1 MSPNYYTGIPSV
13 QACVEL
19 CKGLEGC
26 AAVTFLTSNN
36 RCFVKHAGYGAAA
49 PETLGR
55 APISVELS
63 CLELECME
71 DKDDGASSC
80 TSPTTASCTYTN
92 QVLPGAQ
99 ISPGY
104 YDGIA
109 SFNDCINKCRS
120 LKAQGCKAIVYMP
133 KVPRCYVKKEGYK
146 AATPDTLGRQPL
158 SMEMSCLEAKCTE
171 DLV

>member
-1 MSPNYYTGIPSV
+1 M
-13 QACVEL
+13 
-19 CKGLEGC
+19 
-26 AAVTFLTSNN
+26 TFLTSNN

-71 DKDDGASSC
+71 DKDDGTSSC

-92 QVLPGAQ
+92 QVLSGAQ
-99 ISPGY
+99 MSPGY

-133 KVPRCYVKKEGYK
+133 KVPRCYVKKEGYG

-158 SMEMSCLEAKCTE
+158 SMEMSCLEAKCTK